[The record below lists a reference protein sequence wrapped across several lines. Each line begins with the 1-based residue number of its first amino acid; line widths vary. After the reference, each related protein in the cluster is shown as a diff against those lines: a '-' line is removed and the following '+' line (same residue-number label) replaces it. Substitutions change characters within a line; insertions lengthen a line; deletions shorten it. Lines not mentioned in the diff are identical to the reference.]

1 MSEGMHKTTGKIGQA
16 RKYACH
22 AKMQKTKQAN
32 KQTIMYNAYSKRMK
46 NAIMQRPKQL
56 HH

>member
-1 MSEGMHKTTGKIGQA
+1 MHKTTGKIGQA

-46 NAIMQRPKQL
+46 NAIM
-56 HH
+56 

>member
-1 MSEGMHKTTGKIGQA
+1 MKECTKQQEKIGQA